1 MIQIEPFLLLAR
13 LVVVKDGKRAYD
25 EPFHAG
31 VNIIRSEKNSA
42 GKSTRLLPGF
52 GVAAEE

>member
-42 GKSTRLLPGF
+42 GKCYRSPPPTAQLQH
-52 GVAAEE
+52 